1 MYKSFFGI
9 KANPFSIAPDPHF
22 LYMSEGHREA
32 LAHLRYGLGE
42 GGGFVLLTGEVGTG
56 KTTVCR
62 CILEQVPEDTN
73 IAFVVNPKLS
83 AQELLATICDELRIE
98 YPETCGLKILIDRL
112 NAYLLA
118 AHARG
123 QRTVLII
130 DEAQNLTYEVLE
142 QVRLLTNLETNQER
156 LLQIVLLGQPELQEI
171 LAQPELR
178 QVAQRIAARHHLGPL
193 TAAETTAYVWHRL
206 AVAGMEQSVFALPA
220 LDEVYR
226 LSGGTPRM
234 INLVCD
240 RALLGAYGKGVRLV
254 DRSLVREAA
263 CQVFGPKVAPRL
275 VLVPPWMI
283 LGAMAVVVLLILA
296 GLKWTE
302 LTESQALA
310 PAVNSVV
317 QAPGVGGGVQPQ
329 QPKPGG
335 Q

>member
-22 LYMSEGHREA
+22 LYMSDGHREA

-62 CILEQVPEDTN
+62 CILEQVSEDTN

-83 AQELLATICDELRIE
+83 AQELLATICDELRID
-98 YPETCGLKILIDRL
+98 YPTTSGLKILIDRL
-112 NAYLLA
+112 NVYLLA
-118 AHARG
+118 AHARR

-142 QVRLLTNLETNQER
+142 QVRLLTNLETNQQR

-171 LAQPELR
+171 LTQPELR

-193 TAAETTAYVWHRL
+193 TSTETTAYVRHRL
-206 AVAGMEQSVFALPA
+206 AVAGMEQSVFAPKA

-234 INLVCD
+234 INLICD
-240 RALLGAYGKGVRLV
+240 RALLGAYGRGVRLV

-263 CQVFGPKVAPRL
+263 HQVFGPKVSARL
-275 VLVPPWMI
+275 TLVPSWMI
-283 LGAMAVVVLLILA
+283 LGVMTVFILLIVA
-296 GLKWTE
+296 GLRWS
-302 LTESQALA
+302 ESVESLA
-310 PAVNSVV
+310 PALRPAAQSSGLG
-317 QAPGVGGGVQPQ
+317 AGGVLLQ
-329 QPKPGG
+329 QPEPVAP
-335 Q
+335 